1 MFVIAAQMIH
11 KMDLDLKEINWYLSS
26 ILSSFHP
33 NQDIASYYY
42 IITTT
47 KEAIFY
53 DFPPQDKV

>member
-1 MFVIAAQMIH
+1 MIH

-26 ILSSFHP
+26 ILSSFLP